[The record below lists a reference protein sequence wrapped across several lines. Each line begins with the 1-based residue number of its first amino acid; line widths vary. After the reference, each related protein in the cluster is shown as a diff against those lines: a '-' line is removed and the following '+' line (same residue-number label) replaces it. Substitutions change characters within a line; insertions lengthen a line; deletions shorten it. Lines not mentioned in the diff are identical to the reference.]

1 MVSRKNSSLFFRIY
15 GESLK
20 PGDLVKWTFAKTSDS
35 YNINNMWTVGI
46 LLKSVPIPENSWQV
60 LLSTGNIIHGCE
72 TEIEVIK

>member
-1 MVSRKNSSLFFRIY
+1 M
-15 GESLK
+15 K

-35 YNINNMWTVGI
+35 YNINNMWSVGI

-72 TEIEVIK
+72 TEIEVIT